1 MDLSG
6 LFGSYPGMYITQSFF
21 HLLICAIVVATAIRV
36 WKIRDPRLTQRLRFL
51 AIVFPIFSFPLYQV
65 VNPQRGSIFFRQEAV
80 FDSNRW
86 LHLELWGR
94 IPLGILFIGMLFFT
108 TMIFLIQELVPVI
121 RHTLESREEELKEEE
136 YCDNS
141 SVVRALEPLPGEK
154 PEIFVLDDE
163 EPVVFS
169 TTGRKAAVYV
179 SSGLVDRL
187 TPPEIRAVVAHEFA
201 HIARSKRPMLFVVFL
216 LRILMFFNPL
226 VLLEFRKATQD
237 EEKICDDMAVSLTK
251 DTHALAETLRKLYR
265 EDNAG
270 DLPKIGQLSNF
281 KDSLE
286 EYSHVIHINSRIDRL
301 EEGHVNKKGGG
312 WVTFSLTLVTIV
324 IINYFVV

>member
-6 LFGSYPGMYITQSFF
+6 LFGSYPGMYVTQSFF
-21 HLLICAIVVATAIRV
+21 HLLTSAVVVATAIRG
-36 WKIRDPRLTQRLRFL
+36 WKIRDPRMTQRLRFL
-51 AIVFPIFSFPLYQV
+51 VIIFPIFSFPIYQV
-65 VNPQRGSIFFRQEAV
+65 INPERGSIFFRQEAV

-94 IPLGILFIGMLFFT
+94 IPLGIFFIGMLFFT

-121 RHTLESREEELKEEE
+121 RHTLESREEELQEEE

-141 SVVRALEPLPGEK
+141 SVVRAVDALPGEK

-187 TPPEIRAVVAHEFA
+187 SPPQVRAVVAHEFA
-201 HIARSKRPMLFVVFL
+201 HIDRSRRPMLFVVFL

-226 VLLEFRKATQD
+226 VLLEFRRATQD
-237 EEKICDDMAVSLTK
+237 EEKICDDMSVSLTK
-251 DTHALAETLRKLYR
+251 DPHALAEALKKLYGGS
-265 EDNAG
+265 EAG
-270 DLPKIGQLSNF
+270 GLPKIGQLSNF

-286 EYSHVIHINSRIDRL
+286 EYSHFIHIESRIGRL
-301 EEGHVNKKGGG
+301 EEGHVDKKGGG
-312 WVTFSLTLVTIV
+312 WVTFSLALVTMV